1 MSSLRNSYSRVAEQ
15 GNENAVSE
23 VFPVSGDILLPIL
36 FPNPHSFAGVVY
48 YANASGD
55 TPLDPSGLGGTAT
68 ITIRTTNQPHGFQ
81 ATVDNVLMANAF
93 SQTSWDG
100 NATEVKAVFA
110 AITGATHARLI
121 VTSNKT

>member
-1 MSSLRNSYSRVAEQ
+1 MSSLRNTYSKIAEQ
-15 GNENAVSE
+15 GNENVVSE
-23 VFPVSGDILLPIL
+23 VFPVSGDILLPIS
-36 FPNPHSFAGVVY
+36 FPNPHSFAGVIY
-48 YANASGD
+48 YANSNGD

-81 ATVDNVLMANAF
+81 DTVDNVLQANSFA
-93 SQTSWDG
+93 QTSWDG
-100 NATEVKAVFA
+100 NASEVKCVFA